1 MFNKKLF
8 NELKSE
14 KVQILKLLLIK
25 ILQMT
30 TNVAMIFL
38 IGKSIEALISSSFSG
53 SKFIL
58 FMLLIMGLNI
68 FLIKIEAG
76 ISYKASY
83 RIKNNLRERLMKKV
97 FSFKMEYGSKVSISE
112 VINLGVEGIEQL
124 NLFYSALLPQLLFA
138 LIGPVI
144 LFCILSFLNFKIAI
158 IMLLLIPLIPIAIM
172 MVQKL
177 AKKVVKT
184 YWKSYTNL
192 SEVFI
197 DFLYGLTSLEVFN
210 ADEDYNDLLNEK
222 AEDFR
227 VKTMKLLMMQLNNIT
242 VLDLIS
248 YAGSALGI
256 ILSIYYYSKGQL
268 SIFAAFSF
276 ILLSQE
282 FFLPLRRLGALF
294 HVAMNGITA
303 ANSLFEILDLESIED
318 FKNLIQDEKVDVEVK
333 NLNFSYGEKE
343 ILKDLNMKIK
353 SNKITAIVGESG
365 CGKSTLAK
373 LVGGF
378 ERNYDGEILYNG
390 LSEISNDSLNENI
403 MLVDNNP
410 YFFKESLRYNLKMAN
425 KNADDDKLRQVLEEV
440 GLYSYFKNIGGLDSI
455 LESAGNNLSGGQK
468 QRLAIGRALLKEP
481 KILIL
486 DESISNIDKESEDL
500 ILNLIQKLKEK
511 MTIILI
517 THRLNTVL
525 QADYIYYL
533 DNKKVAEEGSFEEI
547 SKGEL
552 FSGIYKYQ
560 RELEMW
566 GLNEEINWI
575 QKFNRKTPISCG
587 WSKVTNVFCHIF
599 WRKWTHICDHVAI
612 TRLILPK

>member
-14 KVQILKLLLIK
+14 KIQILKLLLIK
-25 ILQMT
+25 IIQMS

-38 IGKSIEALISSSFSG
+38 VGKSIESIINSSFSG
-53 SKFIL
+53 RKFIL
-58 FMLLIMGLNI
+58 FMFLIIGLNI
-68 FLIKIEAG
+68 FLIKIEAS

-83 RIKNNLRERLMKKV
+83 RIKNTLRERLMKKV
-97 FSFKMEYGSKVSISE
+97 FSFKMEYGSKISISE

-124 NLFYSALLPQLLFA
+124 NLFYSALLPQLLFS
-138 LIGPVI
+138 LIGPLI
-144 LFCILSFLNFKIAI
+144 LFFILSFLNFKIAI

-268 SIFAAFSF
+268 SVFVAFSF

-303 ANSLFEILDLESIED
+303 ANSLFEILELESIED
-318 FKNLIQDEKVDVEVK
+318 FKDVIKEEKVDVEIR
-333 NLNFSYGEKE
+333 NLNFSYKEKE
-343 ILKDLNMKIK
+343 VLKDLNMKIK

-373 LVGGF
+373 LVAGL

-410 YFFKESLRYNLKMAN
+410 YFFKESLRYNLKIAN
-425 KNADDDKLRQVLEEV
+425 KNADDDKLIEVLEEV

-468 QRLAIGRALLKEP
+468 QRLAIGRVLLKEP

-552 FSGIYKYQ
+552 FSGIYRYQ

-575 QKFNRKTPISCG
+575 
-587 WSKVTNVFCHIF
+587 
-599 WRKWTHICDHVAI
+599 
-612 TRLILPK
+612 

>member
-14 KVQILKLLLIK
+14 KLQILKLLLIK

-58 FMLLIMGLNI
+58 FMLLIIGLNI
-68 FLIKIEAG
+68 FLIKIEAS

-83 RIKNNLRERLMKKV
+83 RIKNTLRERLMKKV

-124 NLFYSALLPQLLFA
+124 NLFYSALLPQLLFS
-138 LIGPVI
+138 LIGPLI

-248 YAGSALGI
+248 YTGSALGI

-268 SIFAAFSF
+268 SVFAAFSF

-318 FKNLIQDEKVDVEVK
+318 FKNVLKDEKVDVEVK

-343 ILKDLNMKIK
+343 ILRDLNMKIK

-425 KNADDDKLRQVLEEV
+425 KNADDDKLIEVLEEV

-500 ILNLIQKLKEK
+500 ILNLIHKLKEK

-552 FSGIYKYQ
+552 FSGIYRYQ

-575 QKFNRKTPISCG
+575 
-587 WSKVTNVFCHIF
+587 
-599 WRKWTHICDHVAI
+599 
-612 TRLILPK
+612 

>member
-14 KVQILKLLLIK
+14 KLQILKLLLIK

-58 FMLLIMGLNI
+58 FMLLIIGLNI
-68 FLIKIEAG
+68 FLIKIEAS

-97 FSFKMEYGSKVSISE
+97 FSFKMEYGSKISISE

-124 NLFYSALLPQLLFA
+124 NLFYSALLPQLLFS
-138 LIGPVI
+138 LIGPII

-158 IMLLLIPLIPIAIM
+158 IMLLLIPLIPLAIM

-268 SIFAAFSF
+268 SVFAAFSF

-303 ANSLFEILDLESIED
+303 ANSLFEILEIESIED
-318 FKNLIQDEKVDVEVK
+318 FKNLIQDERVDVEVK

-343 ILKDLNMKIK
+343 ILKGLNMKIK

-373 LVGGF
+373 LIGGF

-425 KNADDDKLRQVLEEV
+425 KNADDDKLIEVLEEV

-552 FSGIYKYQ
+552 FSGIYRYQ

-575 QKFNRKTPISCG
+575 
-587 WSKVTNVFCHIF
+587 
-599 WRKWTHICDHVAI
+599 
-612 TRLILPK
+612 

>member
-83 RIKNNLRERLMKKV
+83 RIKNTLRERLMKKV

-124 NLFYSALLPQLLFA
+124 NLFYSALLPQLLFS
-138 LIGPVI
+138 LIGPLI

-248 YAGSALGI
+248 YTGSALGI

-303 ANSLFEILDLESIED
+303 ANSLFEILEIESIED
-318 FKNLIQDEKVDVEVK
+318 FKNVLKDEKVDVEVK
-333 NLNFSYGEKE
+333 NLSFSYGEKE

-378 ERNYDGEILYNG
+378 ERNYNGEILYNG

-410 YFFKESLRYNLKMAN
+410 YFFKESLRYNLKIAN
-425 KNADDDKLRQVLEEV
+425 KNADDEKLIEVLEEV

-500 ILNLIQKLKEK
+500 ILDLIQKLKEK

-552 FSGIYKYQ
+552 FSGIYRYQ

-599 WRKWTHICDHVAI
+599 WRKWTHICDLVAI

>member
-14 KVQILKLLLIK
+14 KLQILKLLLIK

-58 FMLLIMGLNI
+58 FMLLIIGLNI
-68 FLIKIEAG
+68 FLIKIEAS

-124 NLFYSALLPQLLFA
+124 NLFYSALLPQLLFS
-138 LIGPVI
+138 LIGPLI

-227 VKTMKLLMMQLNNIT
+227 VKTMKLLIMQLNNIT

-248 YAGSALGI
+248 YSGSALGI

-303 ANSLFEILDLESIED
+303 ANSLFEVLEIESIED

-343 ILKDLNMKIK
+343 ILRDLNMKIK

-403 MLVDNNP
+403 MLVDNTP

-425 KNADDDKLRQVLEEV
+425 KNADDDKLIEVLEEV

-533 DNKKVAEEGSFEEI
+533 DNKKVAEKGSFEEI

-552 FSGIYKYQ
+552 FSGIYRYQ

-575 QKFNRKTPISCG
+575 
-587 WSKVTNVFCHIF
+587 
-599 WRKWTHICDHVAI
+599 
-612 TRLILPK
+612 

>member
-14 KVQILKLLLIK
+14 KTQILKLLLIK
-25 ILQMT
+25 IIQMS

-38 IGKSIEALISSSFSG
+38 VGKSIESIINSSFSG
-53 SKFIL
+53 RKFIL
-58 FMLLIMGLNI
+58 FMFLIIGLNI
-68 FLIKIEAG
+68 FLIKIEVS

-83 RIKNNLRERLMKKV
+83 RIKNTLRERLMKKV
-97 FSFKMEYGSKVSISE
+97 FSFKMEYGSKISISE

-124 NLFYSALLPQLLFA
+124 NLFYSALLPQLLFS
-138 LIGPVI
+138 LIGPLI
-144 LFCILSFLNFKIAI
+144 LFFILSFLNFKIAI

-256 ILSIYYYSKGQL
+256 ILSIYYYSKGQI
-268 SIFAAFSF
+268 SVFTAFSF

-303 ANSLFEILDLESIED
+303 ANSLFEILEIESIED
-318 FKNLIQDEKVDVEVK
+318 FKDVIKDKEVDVEVK

-353 SNKITAIVGESG
+353 SNKITAIVGKSG

-373 LVGGF
+373 LVGGL

-410 YFFKESLRYNLKMAN
+410 YFFKESLRYNLKIAN
-425 KNADDDKLRQVLEEV
+425 KNADDDKLIEVLEEV

-468 QRLAIGRALLKEP
+468 QRLAIGRVLLKEP

-552 FSGIYKYQ
+552 FSGIYRYQ

-575 QKFNRKTPISCG
+575 
-587 WSKVTNVFCHIF
+587 
-599 WRKWTHICDHVAI
+599 
-612 TRLILPK
+612 

>member
-58 FMLLIMGLNI
+58 FMLLLIGLNI
-68 FLIKIEAG
+68 FLIKIEAS

-97 FSFKMEYGSKVSISE
+97 FSFKMEYGSKISISE

-124 NLFYSALLPQLLFA
+124 NLFYSALLPQLLFS
-138 LIGPVI
+138 LIGPII
-144 LFCILSFLNFKIAI
+144 LFCILSFLDFKIAI
-158 IMLLLIPLIPIAIM
+158 IMLLLIPLIPLAIM

-256 ILSIYYYSKGQL
+256 ILSIYYYSRGQL
-268 SIFAAFSF
+268 SVFAAFSF

-303 ANSLFEILDLESIED
+303 ANSLFEILEIESIED

-425 KNADDDKLRQVLEEV
+425 KNADDDKLIEVLEEV

-552 FSGIYKYQ
+552 FSGIYRYQ

-575 QKFNRKTPISCG
+575 
-587 WSKVTNVFCHIF
+587 
-599 WRKWTHICDHVAI
+599 
-612 TRLILPK
+612 

>member
-14 KVQILKLLLIK
+14 KIQILKLLLIK
-25 ILQMT
+25 IIQMA
-30 TNVAMIFL
+30 TNVAMVFL
-38 IGKSIEALISSSFSG
+38 IGKSIESIINSNFSG
-53 SKFIL
+53 SKFIF
-58 FMLLIMGLNI
+58 FMLLLIGINI
-68 FLIKIEAG
+68 FLIKIEASV
-76 ISYKASY
+76 SYKASY
-83 RIKNNLRERLMKKV
+83 RIKNTLRERLMKKV
-97 FSFKMEYGSKVSISE
+97 FSFKMEYGSKISISE

-124 NLFYSALLPQLLFA
+124 NLFYSALLPQLLFS
-138 LIGPVI
+138 LIGPLI
-144 LFCILSFLNFKIAI
+144 LFFILSFLNFKIAI
-158 IMLLLIPLIPIAIM
+158 TMLLLIPLIPIAIM

-184 YWKSYTNL
+184 YWKSYTKL

-210 ADEDYNDLLNEK
+210 ADEEYNDLLNDK

-227 VKTMKLLMMQLNNIT
+227 SKTMKLLMMQLNNIT

-256 ILSIYYYSKGQL
+256 ILSIFYYSKNQL

-303 ANSLFEILDLESIED
+303 ANSLFEILEIESIED
-318 FKNLIQDEKVDVEVK
+318 FEDVIKDEKVDIEIR

-353 SNKITAIVGESG
+353 SKKITAIVGESG

-378 ERNYDGEILYNG
+378 QRNYDGEILYND
-390 LSEISNDSLNENI
+390 LNEISNDSLNENI

-410 YFFKESLRYNLKMAN
+410 YFFKESLRYNLKIAN
-425 KNADDDKLRQVLEEV
+425 KNADDKKLVEILEEV

-468 QRLAIGRALLKEP
+468 QRLAIGRVLLKEP

-500 ILNLIQKLKEK
+500 ILKLIQKLKEK

-517 THRLNTVL
+517 THRLNTVVH
-525 QADYIYYL
+525 ADYIYYL
-533 DNKKVAEEGSFEEI
+533 DNKKVAEEGDFEEI
-547 SKGEL
+547 NKGEL
-552 FSGIYKYQ
+552 FSSIYRYQ

-566 GLNEEINWI
+566 GLNEEIN
-575 QKFNRKTPISCG
+575 
-587 WSKVTNVFCHIF
+587 
-599 WRKWTHICDHVAI
+599 
-612 TRLILPK
+612 

>member
-14 KVQILKLLLIK
+14 KIQILKLLLIK
-25 ILQMT
+25 IIQMT

-58 FMLLIMGLNI
+58 FMLLLIGLNI
-68 FLIKIEAG
+68 FLIKIEAS

-124 NLFYSALLPQLLFA
+124 NLFYSALLPQLLFS
-138 LIGPVI
+138 LIGPLI

-242 VLDLIS
+242 ALDLIS

-303 ANSLFEILDLESIED
+303 ANSLFEILEIESIED

-403 MLVDNNP
+403 MLVDNSP

-425 KNADDDKLRQVLEEV
+425 KNAEDDKLIEVLEEV

-468 QRLAIGRALLKEP
+468 QRLAIGRVLLKEP

-575 QKFNRKTPISCG
+575 
-587 WSKVTNVFCHIF
+587 
-599 WRKWTHICDHVAI
+599 
-612 TRLILPK
+612 

>member
-14 KVQILKLLLIK
+14 KLQILKLLLIK

-210 ADEDYNDLLNEK
+210 ADEDYNDLLNQK

-303 ANSLFEILDLESIED
+303 ANSLFEILEIESIED
-318 FKNLIQDEKVDVEVK
+318 FENLIQDERVDVEVK

-343 ILKDLNMKIK
+343 ILRDLNMKIK

-410 YFFKESLRYNLKMAN
+410 YFFKESLRYNLKIAN
-425 KNADDDKLRQVLEEV
+425 KNADDEKLIEVLEEV
-440 GLYSYFKNIGGLDSI
+440 GLYSYFKNTGGLDSI

-468 QRLAIGRALLKEP
+468 QRLAIGRVLLKEP

-566 GLNEEINWI
+566 GLNEEIN
-575 QKFNRKTPISCG
+575 
-587 WSKVTNVFCHIF
+587 
-599 WRKWTHICDHVAI
+599 
-612 TRLILPK
+612 

>member
-14 KVQILKLLLIK
+14 KLQILKLLIIK

-58 FMLLIMGLNI
+58 FMLLIIGLNI
-68 FLIKIEAG
+68 FLIKIEAS

-97 FSFKMEYGSKVSISE
+97 FSFKMEYWSKVSISE

-124 NLFYSALLPQLLFA
+124 NLFYSALLPQLLFS
-138 LIGPVI
+138 LIGPLI

-333 NLNFSYGEKE
+333 NLNFYYGEKE

-365 CGKSTLAK
+365 CGKSTLAE

-410 YFFKESLRYNLKMAN
+410 YFFKESLRYNLKIAN
-425 KNADDDKLRQVLEEV
+425 KNADDDKLRNVLEEV
-440 GLYSYFKNIGGLDSI
+440 GLYSYFKNIGDLDSI

-468 QRLAIGRALLKEP
+468 QRLAIGRAILKEP

-533 DNKKVAEEGSFEEI
+533 DNKKLAEEGSFEEI

-552 FSGIYKYQ
+552 FSGIYRYQ

-575 QKFNRKTPISCG
+575 
-587 WSKVTNVFCHIF
+587 
-599 WRKWTHICDHVAI
+599 
-612 TRLILPK
+612 

>member
-14 KVQILKLLLIK
+14 KLQILKLLLIK

-343 ILKDLNMKIK
+343 VLKDLNMKIK

-403 MLVDNNP
+403 MLVDNTP

-425 KNADDDKLRQVLEEV
+425 KNADDDKLRKVLEEV

-468 QRLAIGRALLKEP
+468 QRLAIGRALLKGP

-566 GLNEEINWI
+566 GLNEEIN
-575 QKFNRKTPISCG
+575 
-587 WSKVTNVFCHIF
+587 
-599 WRKWTHICDHVAI
+599 
-612 TRLILPK
+612 

>member
-14 KVQILKLLLIK
+14 KIQILKLLLIK
-25 ILQMT
+25 IIHMT

-58 FMLLIMGLNI
+58 FMLLIIGLNI
-68 FLIKIEAG
+68 FLIKIEAS

-83 RIKNNLRERLMKKV
+83 RIKNTLRERLIKKV
-97 FSFKMEYGSKVSISE
+97 FSFKMEYGSKISISE

-124 NLFYSALLPQLLFA
+124 NLFYSALLPQLLFS
-138 LIGPVI
+138 LIGPLI
-144 LFCILSFLNFKIAI
+144 LFFILSFLDFKIAI
-158 IMLLLIPLIPIAIM
+158 IMLLLIPLIPLAIM

-268 SIFAAFSF
+268 SVFAAFSF

-343 ILKDLNMKIK
+343 ILRDLNMKIK

-373 LVGGF
+373 LIGGF
-378 ERNYDGEILYNG
+378 ERNYDGEMPYNG

-425 KNADDDKLRQVLEEV
+425 KNADDDKLRKVLEEV

-517 THRLNTVL
+517 THRLNTVVH
-525 QADYIYYL
+525 ADYVYYL
-533 DNKKVAEEGSFEEI
+533 DNKKVAEEGDFEEI
-547 SKGEL
+547 SKGKL
-552 FSGIYKYQ
+552 FSGIYRYQ

-575 QKFNRKTPISCG
+575 
-587 WSKVTNVFCHIF
+587 
-599 WRKWTHICDHVAI
+599 
-612 TRLILPK
+612 

>member
-1 MFNKKLF
+1 MFNKKLL

-14 KVQILKLLLIK
+14 KIQILKLLLIK
-25 ILQMT
+25 IIQMT
-30 TNVAMIFL
+30 ANVAMIFL
-38 IGKSIEALISSSFSG
+38 MGKSIEALISSSFSG

-58 FMLLIMGLNI
+58 FMILIIGLNI
-68 FLIKIEAG
+68 FLIKIEAS

-83 RIKNNLRERLMKKV
+83 RIKNTLRKRLMKKV
-97 FSFKMEYGSKVSISE
+97 FSFKMEYGSKISISE

-124 NLFYSALLPQLLFA
+124 NLFYSALLPQLLFS
-138 LIGPVI
+138 LIGPLI
-144 LFCILSFLNFKIAI
+144 LFFILSFLNFKIAI

-210 ADEDYNDLLNEK
+210 ADEDYNDLLNAK

-248 YAGSALGI
+248 YVGSALGI

-268 SIFAAFSF
+268 SVFAAFSF

-303 ANSLFEILDLESIED
+303 ANSLFEILDLDSIED
-318 FKNLIQDEKVDVEVK
+318 FEDLIQDEKVDIEVR

-373 LVGGF
+373 LVGGL

-410 YFFKESLRYNLKMAN
+410 YFFKESLRYNLKIAN
-425 KNADDDKLRQVLEEV
+425 KNADDDKLIEVLEEV
-440 GLYSYFKNIGGLDSI
+440 GLYSYFKNVGSLDSI

-468 QRLAIGRALLKEP
+468 QRLAIGRVLLKEP

-525 QADYIYYL
+525 HADYIYYL

-552 FSGIYKYQ
+552 FSGIYRYQ

-575 QKFNRKTPISCG
+575 
-587 WSKVTNVFCHIF
+587 
-599 WRKWTHICDHVAI
+599 
-612 TRLILPK
+612 

>member
-14 KVQILKLLLIK
+14 KIQILKLLLIK
-25 ILQMT
+25 IIQMT

-58 FMLLIMGLNI
+58 FMLLLIGLNI
-68 FLIKIEAG
+68 FLIKIEAS

-83 RIKNNLRERLMKKV
+83 RIKNTLRERLMKKV
-97 FSFKMEYGSKVSISE
+97 FSFKMEYGSKISISE

-124 NLFYSALLPQLLFA
+124 NLFYSALLPQLLFS
-138 LIGPVI
+138 LIGPII
-144 LFCILSFLNFKIAI
+144 LFCILSFLDFKIAI
-158 IMLLLIPLIPIAIM
+158 IMLLLIPLIPLAIM

-248 YAGSALGI
+248 YVGSALGI

-303 ANSLFEILDLESIED
+303 ANSLFEILEIESIED

-333 NLNFSYGEKE
+333 NLSFSYGEKE
-343 ILKDLNMKIK
+343 ILRDLNMKIK

-373 LVGGF
+373 LIGGF

-390 LSEISNDSLNENI
+390 LSEISN
-403 MLVDNNP
+403 
-410 YFFKESLRYNLKMAN
+410 
-425 KNADDDKLRQVLEEV
+425 
-440 GLYSYFKNIGGLDSI
+440 
-455 LESAGNNLSGGQK
+455 
-468 QRLAIGRALLKEP
+468 
-481 KILIL
+481 
-486 DESISNIDKESEDL
+486 
-500 ILNLIQKLKEK
+500 
-511 MTIILI
+511 
-517 THRLNTVL
+517 
-525 QADYIYYL
+525 
-533 DNKKVAEEGSFEEI
+533 
-547 SKGEL
+547 
-552 FSGIYKYQ
+552 
-560 RELEMW
+560 
-566 GLNEEINWI
+566 
-575 QKFNRKTPISCG
+575 
-587 WSKVTNVFCHIF
+587 
-599 WRKWTHICDHVAI
+599 
-612 TRLILPK
+612 

>member
-14 KVQILKLLLIK
+14 KLQILKLLLIK

-58 FMLLIMGLNI
+58 FMLLIIGLNI
-68 FLIKIEAG
+68 FLIKIESS

-124 NLFYSALLPQLLFA
+124 NLFYSALLPQLLFS
-138 LIGPVI
+138 LIGPLI

-248 YAGSALGI
+248 YVGSALGI

-303 ANSLFEILDLESIED
+303 ANSLFEILEIESIED

-333 NLNFSYGEKE
+333 NLSFSYGEKE
-343 ILKDLNMKIK
+343 ILRDLNMKIK

-373 LVGGF
+373 LIGGF

-425 KNADDDKLRQVLEEV
+425 KNADDDKLIEVLEEV

-500 ILNLIQKLKEK
+500 ILDLIQKLKEK

-552 FSGIYKYQ
+552 FSGIYRYQ

-566 GLNEEINWI
+566 GLNEEIN
-575 QKFNRKTPISCG
+575 
-587 WSKVTNVFCHIF
+587 
-599 WRKWTHICDHVAI
+599 
-612 TRLILPK
+612 

>member
-14 KVQILKLLLIK
+14 KLQILKLLLIK

-58 FMLLIMGLNI
+58 FMLLIIGLNI
-68 FLIKIEAG
+68 FLIKIEAS

-97 FSFKMEYGSKVSISE
+97 FSFKMEYWSKVSISE

-124 NLFYSALLPQLLFA
+124 NLFYSALLPQLLFS
-138 LIGPVI
+138 LIGPLI

-410 YFFKESLRYNLKMAN
+410 YFFKESLRYNLKIAN
-425 KNADDDKLRQVLEEV
+425 KNADDDKLRNVLEEV
-440 GLYSYFKNIGGLDSI
+440 GLYSYFKNIGDLDSI

-468 QRLAIGRALLKEP
+468 QRLAIGRAILKEP

-533 DNKKVAEEGSFEEI
+533 DNKKLAEEGSFEEI

-552 FSGIYKYQ
+552 FSGIYRYQ

-575 QKFNRKTPISCG
+575 
-587 WSKVTNVFCHIF
+587 
-599 WRKWTHICDHVAI
+599 
-612 TRLILPK
+612 

>member
-58 FMLLIMGLNI
+58 FMLLIIGLNI
-68 FLIKIEAG
+68 FLIKIEAS

-124 NLFYSALLPQLLFA
+124 NLFYSALLPQLLFS
-138 LIGPVI
+138 LIGPLI
-144 LFCILSFLNFKIAI
+144 LFCILSFLNIKIAI
-158 IMLLLIPLIPIAIM
+158 IMLLLIPLIPIGIM

-268 SIFAAFSF
+268 SVFAAFSF

-318 FKNLIQDEKVDVEVK
+318 FKNVLKDEKVDVEVK

-343 ILKDLNMKIK
+343 ILRDLNMKIK

-425 KNADDDKLRQVLEEV
+425 KNADDDKLIEVLEEV

-500 ILNLIQKLKEK
+500 ILDLIQKLKEK

-552 FSGIYKYQ
+552 FSGIYRYQ

-566 GLNEEINWI
+566 GLNEEIN
-575 QKFNRKTPISCG
+575 
-587 WSKVTNVFCHIF
+587 
-599 WRKWTHICDHVAI
+599 
-612 TRLILPK
+612 

>member
-14 KVQILKLLLIK
+14 KLQILKLLLIK

-58 FMLLIMGLNI
+58 FMLLIIGLNI
-68 FLIKIEAG
+68 FLIKIEAS

-83 RIKNNLRERLMKKV
+83 RIKNTLRERLMKKV

-124 NLFYSALLPQLLFA
+124 NLFYSALLPQLLFS
-138 LIGPVI
+138 LIGPLI

-248 YAGSALGI
+248 YTGSALGI

-303 ANSLFEILDLESIED
+303 ANSLFEILEIESIED
-318 FKNLIQDEKVDVEVK
+318 FKNVLKDEKVDVEVK
-333 NLNFSYGEKE
+333 NLSFSYGEKE

-403 MLVDNNP
+403 MLVDNTP

-425 KNADDDKLRQVLEEV
+425 KNADDDKLRKVLEEV

-468 QRLAIGRALLKEP
+468 QRLAIGRALLKGP

-552 FSGIYKYQ
+552 FSGIYRYQ

-566 GLNEEINWI
+566 GLNEEIN
-575 QKFNRKTPISCG
+575 
-587 WSKVTNVFCHIF
+587 
-599 WRKWTHICDHVAI
+599 
-612 TRLILPK
+612 

>member
-1 MFNKKLF
+1 MFNKKLL
-8 NELKSE
+8 NELKRE
-14 KVQILKLLLIK
+14 KIQILKLLLIK
-25 ILQMT
+25 IIQMT
-30 TNVAMIFL
+30 ANVAMIFL
-38 IGKSIEALISSSFSG
+38 MGKSIEALISSSFSG

-58 FMLLIMGLNI
+58 FMILIIGLNI
-68 FLIKIEAG
+68 FLIKIEAS

-83 RIKNNLRERLMKKV
+83 RIKNTLRERLMKKV
-97 FSFKMEYGSKVSISE
+97 FSFKMEYGSKISISE

-124 NLFYSALLPQLLFA
+124 NLFYSALLPQLLFS
-138 LIGPVI
+138 LIGPLI
-144 LFCILSFLNFKIAI
+144 LFFILSFLNFKIAI

-210 ADEDYNDLLNEK
+210 ADEDYNDLLNAK

-268 SIFAAFSF
+268 SVFAAFSF

-303 ANSLFEILDLESIED
+303 ANSLFEILDLDSIED
-318 FKNLIQDEKVDVEVK
+318 FEYLIQDEKVDIEVR

-373 LVGGF
+373 LVGGL

-410 YFFKESLRYNLKMAN
+410 YFFKESLRYNLKIAN
-425 KNADDDKLRQVLEEV
+425 KNADDDKLIEVLEEV
-440 GLYSYFKNIGGLDSI
+440 GLYSYFKNLGSLDSI

-468 QRLAIGRALLKEP
+468 QRLAIGRVLLKEP

-525 QADYIYYL
+525 HADYIYYL

-552 FSGIYKYQ
+552 FSGIYRYQ

-575 QKFNRKTPISCG
+575 
-587 WSKVTNVFCHIF
+587 
-599 WRKWTHICDHVAI
+599 
-612 TRLILPK
+612 

>member
-256 ILSIYYYSKGQL
+256 ILSIYYYSRGQL

-353 SNKITAIVGESG
+353 SNKITAIVGKSG

-425 KNADDDKLRQVLEEV
+425 KNADGDKLRQVLEEV

-468 QRLAIGRALLKEP
+468 QRLAIGRVLLKEP

-599 WRKWTHICDHVAI
+599 WRKWTHICDLVAI

>member
-14 KVQILKLLLIK
+14 KLQILKLLLIK

-58 FMLLIMGLNI
+58 FMLLIIGLNI
-68 FLIKIEAG
+68 FLIKIEAS

-83 RIKNNLRERLMKKV
+83 RIKNTLRERLMKKV

-124 NLFYSALLPQLLFA
+124 NLFYSALLPQLLFS
-138 LIGPVI
+138 LIGPLI

-303 ANSLFEILDLESIED
+303 ANSLFEILEIESIED
-318 FKNLIQDEKVDVEVK
+318 FKNVLKDEKVDVEVK
-333 NLNFSYGEKE
+333 NLSFSYGEKE

-378 ERNYDGEILYNG
+378 ERNYNGEILYNG

-425 KNADDDKLRQVLEEV
+425 KNADDDKLIEVLEEV

-552 FSGIYKYQ
+552 FSGIYRYQ
-560 RELEMW
+560 KELEMW

-575 QKFNRKTPISCG
+575 
-587 WSKVTNVFCHIF
+587 
-599 WRKWTHICDHVAI
+599 
-612 TRLILPK
+612 

>member
-14 KVQILKLLLIK
+14 KLQILKLLLIK

-58 FMLLIMGLNI
+58 FMLMIIGLNI
-68 FLIKIEAG
+68 FLIKIESS

-83 RIKNNLRERLMKKV
+83 RIKNTLRERLMKKV

-124 NLFYSALLPQLLFA
+124 NLFYSALLPQLLFS
-138 LIGPVI
+138 LIGPLI
-144 LFCILSFLNFKIAI
+144 LFCLLSFLNFKIAI

-197 DFLYGLTSLEVFN
+197 DFLYGLTNLEVFN

-256 ILSIYYYSKGQL
+256 ILSIYYYSRGQL
-268 SIFAAFSF
+268 SVFAAFSF

-303 ANSLFEILDLESIED
+303 ANSLFEILEIESIDDFED
-318 FKNLIQDEKVDVEVK
+318 LLKDEKVDVEVK
-333 NLNFSYGEKE
+333 NLSFSYGEKE
-343 ILKDLNMKIK
+343 VLKDLNMKIK

-425 KNADDDKLRQVLEEV
+425 KNADDDKLIEVLEEV

-599 WRKWTHICDHVAI
+599 WRKWTHICDLVAI

>member
-1 MFNKKLF
+1 
-8 NELKSE
+8 
-14 KVQILKLLLIK
+14 
-25 ILQMT
+25 MT

-58 FMLLIMGLNI
+58 FMLILIGLNI
-68 FLIKIEAG
+68 FLIKIEAS

-83 RIKNNLRERLMKKV
+83 RIKNTLRERLMKKV

-124 NLFYSALLPQLLFA
+124 NLFYSALLPQLLFS
-138 LIGPVI
+138 LIGPLI

-158 IMLLLIPLIPIAIM
+158 IMLLLIPLIPLAIM
-172 MVQKL
+172 MVQKV

-303 ANSLFEILDLESIED
+303 ANSLFEILEIESIED

-403 MLVDNNP
+403 MLVDNSP

-425 KNADDDKLRQVLEEV
+425 KNADDDKLRKVLEEV

-500 ILNLIQKLKEK
+500 ILDLIQKLKEK

-552 FSGIYKYQ
+552 FSGIYRYQ
-560 RELEMW
+560 RGLEMW
-566 GLNEEINWI
+566 GLNEEIN
-575 QKFNRKTPISCG
+575 
-587 WSKVTNVFCHIF
+587 
-599 WRKWTHICDHVAI
+599 
-612 TRLILPK
+612 

>member
-1 MFNKKLF
+1 MFNKKLL

-14 KVQILKLLLIK
+14 KIQILKLLLIK
-25 ILQMT
+25 IIQMT
-30 TNVAMIFL
+30 ANVAMIFL
-38 IGKSIEALISSSFSG
+38 MGKSIETLISSSFSG

-58 FMLLIMGLNI
+58 FMILIIGLNI
-68 FLIKIEAG
+68 FLIKIEAS

-83 RIKNNLRERLMKKV
+83 RIKNTLRERLMKKV
-97 FSFKMEYGSKVSISE
+97 FSFKMEYGSKISISE

-124 NLFYSALLPQLLFA
+124 NLFYSALLPQLLFS
-138 LIGPVI
+138 LIGPLI
-144 LFCILSFLNFKIAI
+144 LFFILSFLNFKIAI

-210 ADEDYNDLLNEK
+210 ADEDYNDLLNAK

-248 YAGSALGI
+248 YVGSALGI

-268 SIFAAFSF
+268 SVFAAFSF

-303 ANSLFEILDLESIED
+303 ANSLFEILDLDSIED
-318 FKNLIQDEKVDVEVK
+318 FEDLIQDEKVDIEVRS
-333 NLNFSYGEKE
+333 LNFSYGEKE

-373 LVGGF
+373 LVGGL

-410 YFFKESLRYNLKMAN
+410 YFFRESLRYNLKIAN
-425 KNADDDKLRQVLEEV
+425 KNADDDKLIEVLEEV

-468 QRLAIGRALLKEP
+468 QRLAIGRVLLKEP

-525 QADYIYYL
+525 HADYIYYL
-533 DNKKVAEEGSFEEI
+533 DKKKVAEEGSFEEI

-552 FSGIYKYQ
+552 FSGIYRYQ

-566 GLNEEINWI
+566 GLNEKINWI
-575 QKFNRKTPISCG
+575 
-587 WSKVTNVFCHIF
+587 
-599 WRKWTHICDHVAI
+599 
-612 TRLILPK
+612 

>member
-14 KVQILKLLLIK
+14 KIQILKLLLIK
-25 ILQMT
+25 ILQMA
-30 TNVAMIFL
+30 TNVALIFL
-38 IGKSIEALISSSFSG
+38 IGKSIESIINSNFSG
-53 SKFIL
+53 SKFIF
-58 FMLLIMGLNI
+58 FMLLIIGLNI
-68 FLIKIEAG
+68 FLIKIEAS

-83 RIKNNLRERLMKKV
+83 RIKNTLRERLMKKV

-144 LFCILSFLNFKIAI
+144 LFFILSFLNFKIAI
-158 IMLLLIPLIPIAIM
+158 VMLLLIPLIPIAIM

-242 VLDLIS
+242 VLDLVS

-303 ANSLFEILDLESIED
+303 ANSLFEILEIESIED
-318 FKNLIQDEKVDVEVK
+318 FEDVIKDEKVDIEIR

-343 ILKDLNMKIK
+343 ILKNLNMKIK
-353 SNKITAIVGESG
+353 ANKITAIVGESG

-373 LVGGF
+373 LVGGIK
-378 ERNYDGEILYNG
+378 RKYDGEILYKG

-410 YFFKESLRYNLKMAN
+410 YFFKESLRYNLKIAN
-425 KNADDDKLRQVLEEV
+425 KNADDDKLIEVLEEV
-440 GLYSYFKNIGGLDSI
+440 GLYSYFKNIGCLDSK

-468 QRLAIGRALLKEP
+468 QRLAIGRVLLKEP

-547 SKGEL
+547 SKGKL

-566 GLNEEINWI
+566 GLNEKIN
-575 QKFNRKTPISCG
+575 
-587 WSKVTNVFCHIF
+587 
-599 WRKWTHICDHVAI
+599 
-612 TRLILPK
+612 

>member
-58 FMLLIMGLNI
+58 FMLLIIGLNI
-68 FLIKIEAG
+68 FLIKIEAS

-83 RIKNNLRERLMKKV
+83 RIKNTLRERLMKKV
-97 FSFKMEYGSKVSISE
+97 FSFKMEYGNKISISE

-124 NLFYSALLPQLLFA
+124 NLFYSALLPQLLFS
-138 LIGPVI
+138 LIGPLI

-158 IMLLLIPLIPIAIM
+158 IMLLLIPLIPLAIM

-268 SIFAAFSF
+268 SVFAAFSF

-303 ANSLFEILDLESIED
+303 ANSLFEILEIESIED
-318 FKNLIQDEKVDVEVK
+318 FEEVLKDEKVDVEVK
-333 NLNFSYGEKE
+333 NLSFSYGEKK

-425 KNADDDKLRQVLEEV
+425 KNADDDKLRKVLEEV
-440 GLYSYFKNIGGLDSI
+440 GLYSYFKNTGGLDSI

-500 ILNLIQKLKEK
+500 ILDLIQKLKEK

-552 FSGIYKYQ
+552 FSGIYRYQ

-575 QKFNRKTPISCG
+575 
-587 WSKVTNVFCHIF
+587 
-599 WRKWTHICDHVAI
+599 
-612 TRLILPK
+612 

>member
-14 KVQILKLLLIK
+14 KLQILKLLLIK

-58 FMLLIMGLNI
+58 FMLILIGLNI
-68 FLIKIEAG
+68 FLIKIEAS

-83 RIKNNLRERLMKKV
+83 RIKNTLRERLMKKV

-124 NLFYSALLPQLLFA
+124 NLFYSALLPQLLFS
-138 LIGPVI
+138 LIGPLI

-158 IMLLLIPLIPIAIM
+158 IMLLLIPLIPLAIM
-172 MVQKL
+172 MVQKV

-303 ANSLFEILDLESIED
+303 ANSLFEILEIESIED

-403 MLVDNNP
+403 MLVDNSP

-425 KNADDDKLRQVLEEV
+425 KNADDDKLIEVLEEV

-533 DNKKVAEEGSFEEI
+533 DNKKLAEEGSFEEI

-566 GLNEEINWI
+566 GLNEEIN
-575 QKFNRKTPISCG
+575 
-587 WSKVTNVFCHIF
+587 
-599 WRKWTHICDHVAI
+599 
-612 TRLILPK
+612 

>member
-8 NELKSE
+8 NELRSE
-14 KVQILKLLLIK
+14 KIQILKLLLIK
-25 ILQMT
+25 IIQMA

-38 IGKSIEALISSSFSG
+38 IGKSIESVINANFSG
-53 SKFIL
+53 LKYIIL
-58 FMLLIMGLNI
+58 MLLIIGLNI
-68 FLIKIEAG
+68 FLIKIEAS

-83 RIKNNLRERLMKKV
+83 RIKNTLRERLMKKV
-97 FSFKMEYGSKVSISE
+97 FSFKMEYGSKISISE

-124 NLFYSALLPQLLFA
+124 NLFYSALLPQLLFS
-138 LIGPVI
+138 LIGPLI
-144 LFCILSFLNFKIAI
+144 LFFILSFLNFKIAI

-268 SIFAAFSF
+268 SVFVAFSF

-303 ANSLFEILDLESIED
+303 ANSLFEILELESIED
-318 FKNLIQDEKVDVEVK
+318 FKDVIKEEKVDVEIR
-333 NLNFSYGEKE
+333 NLNFSYKEKE
-343 ILKDLNMKIK
+343 VLKDLNMKIK

-373 LVGGF
+373 LVAGL

-575 QKFNRKTPISCG
+575 
-587 WSKVTNVFCHIF
+587 
-599 WRKWTHICDHVAI
+599 
-612 TRLILPK
+612 

>member
-14 KVQILKLLLIK
+14 KLQILKLLLIK

-58 FMLLIMGLNI
+58 FMLLIIGLNI
-68 FLIKIEAG
+68 FLIKIEAS

-83 RIKNNLRERLMKKV
+83 RIKNTLRERLMKKV

-124 NLFYSALLPQLLFA
+124 NLFYSALLPQLLFS
-138 LIGPVI
+138 LIGPLI

-248 YAGSALGI
+248 YTGSALGI

-378 ERNYDGEILYNG
+378 ERNYDGDILYNG

-468 QRLAIGRALLKEP
+468 QRLAIGRVLLKEP

-575 QKFNRKTPISCG
+575 
-587 WSKVTNVFCHIF
+587 
-599 WRKWTHICDHVAI
+599 
-612 TRLILPK
+612 

>member
-14 KVQILKLLLIK
+14 KLQILKLLLIK

-53 SKFIL
+53 SNFIL
-58 FMLLIMGLNI
+58 FMLILIGLNI
-68 FLIKIEAG
+68 FLIKIEAS

-124 NLFYSALLPQLLFA
+124 NLFYSALLPQLLFS
-138 LIGPVI
+138 LIGPLI

-158 IMLLLIPLIPIAIM
+158 IMLLLIPLIPLAIM

-256 ILSIYYYSKGQL
+256 ILSIYYYSRGQL
-268 SIFAAFSF
+268 SVFAAFSF

-303 ANSLFEILDLESIED
+303 ANSLFEILEIESIED
-318 FKNLIQDEKVDVEVK
+318 FEDLLKDEKVDVEVK

-343 ILKDLNMKIK
+343 ILKGLNMKIK

-425 KNADDDKLRQVLEEV
+425 KNADDDKLIEVLEEV

-575 QKFNRKTPISCG
+575 
-587 WSKVTNVFCHIF
+587 
-599 WRKWTHICDHVAI
+599 
-612 TRLILPK
+612 

>member
-14 KVQILKLLLIK
+14 KLQILKLLLIK

-378 ERNYDGEILYNG
+378 ERNYDGDILYNG

-468 QRLAIGRALLKEP
+468 QRLAIGRVLLKEP

-575 QKFNRKTPISCG
+575 
-587 WSKVTNVFCHIF
+587 
-599 WRKWTHICDHVAI
+599 
-612 TRLILPK
+612 

>member
-8 NELKSE
+8 NELRSE
-14 KVQILKLLLIK
+14 KIQILKLLLIK
-25 ILQMT
+25 IIQMA

-38 IGKSIEALISSSFSG
+38 IGKSIESVINANFSG
-53 SKFIL
+53 LKYIIL
-58 FMLLIMGLNI
+58 MLLIIGLNI
-68 FLIKIEAG
+68 FLIKIESS

-83 RIKNNLRERLMKKV
+83 RIKNTLRERLINKV
-97 FSFKMEYGSKVSISE
+97 FSFKMEYGSKISISE

-124 NLFYSALLPQLLFA
+124 NLFYSALLPQLLFS

-144 LFCILSFLNFKIAI
+144 LFIILSFLNLKIALT
-158 IMLLLIPLIPIAIM
+158 MLLLIPLIPLAIM

-227 VKTMKLLMMQLNNIT
+227 VKTMKVLMMQLNNIT

-256 ILSIYYYSKGQL
+256 ILSIYYYSRGQL
-268 SIFAAFSF
+268 SVFAAFSF

-303 ANSLFEILDLESIED
+303 ANSLFEILEIESIED
-318 FKNLIQDEKVDVEVK
+318 FEDVIKDEKVDVEVK
-333 NLNFSYGEKE
+333 NLSFSYREKE

-425 KNADDDKLRQVLEEV
+425 KNADDDKLIEVLEEV
-440 GLYSYFKNIGGLDSI
+440 GLYSYFKNTGGLDSI

-468 QRLAIGRALLKEP
+468 QRLAIGRVLLKEP

-533 DNKKVAEEGSFEEI
+533 DNKKVAEEGSFEEL

-575 QKFNRKTPISCG
+575 
-587 WSKVTNVFCHIF
+587 
-599 WRKWTHICDHVAI
+599 
-612 TRLILPK
+612 

>member
-14 KVQILKLLLIK
+14 KLQILKLLIIK

-58 FMLLIMGLNI
+58 FMLLIIGLNI
-68 FLIKIEAG
+68 FLIKIEAS

-97 FSFKMEYGSKVSISE
+97 FSFKMEYWSKVSISE

-124 NLFYSALLPQLLFA
+124 NLFYSALLPQLLFS
-138 LIGPVI
+138 LIGPLI

-410 YFFKESLRYNLKMAN
+410 YFFKESLRYNLKIAN
-425 KNADDDKLRQVLEEV
+425 KNADDDKLRNVLEEV
-440 GLYSYFKNIGGLDSI
+440 GLYSYFKNIGDLDSI

-468 QRLAIGRALLKEP
+468 QRLAIGRAILKEP

-533 DNKKVAEEGSFEEI
+533 DNKKLAEEGSFEEI

-552 FSGIYKYQ
+552 FSGIYRYQ

-575 QKFNRKTPISCG
+575 
-587 WSKVTNVFCHIF
+587 
-599 WRKWTHICDHVAI
+599 
-612 TRLILPK
+612 